1 MLPLFLFYIYKYDTI
16 FEEMKYILI
25 IISIFSLY
33 SCTSNNEIVEQKPQP
48 GLFSKDSSKG
58 VTISDFLNK
67 DSQSEKFYVNSYLWR
82 ASLDVLSFAPFQSTD
97 AFGGIIITEWFKK
110 DNQEIKLTALIKS
123 RDLRSEGIDI
133 KAYLKNNENE
143 ISEDLVLS
151 RKIEDLI
158 LTKARVLRLQNK
170 LK

>member
-1 MLPLFLFYIYKYDTI
+1 
-16 FEEMKYILI
+16 MKYIII

-33 SCTSNNEIVEQKPQP
+33 SCASNNEIVEQKPKP

-58 VTISDFLNK
+58 INITDFLNR

-82 ASLDVLSFAPFQSTD
+82 ATLDVLSFAPFQSTD

-110 DNQEIKLTALIKS
+110 DNKQIKFTALIKS
-123 RDLRSEGIDI
+123 RDLRSEGINI
-133 KAYLKNNENE
+133 KAYIKNNNNE
-143 ISEDLVLS
+143 VSEDINLS

-158 LTKARVLRLQNK
+158 LTKARELRQKNK

>member
-1 MLPLFLFYIYKYDTI
+1 
-16 FEEMKYILI
+16 MKFITSLLLVFF
-25 IISIFSLY
+25 IS
-33 SCTSNNEIVEQKPQP
+33 SCSSNKTLVENKKPEP

-58 VTISDFLNK
+58 VSITDFINK
-67 DSQSEKFYVNSYLWR
+67 DGTEGKSFYVNSFLWR

-97 AFGGIIITEWFKK
+97 AFGGIIVTEWFKK
-110 DNQEIKLTALIKS
+110 NNQEIKLTALIKS
-123 RDLRSEGIDI
+123 RDLRSEGINI
-133 KAYLKNNENE
+133 KAHIKNNKNE
-143 ISEDLVLS
+143 ISEDPVLS